1 PYTVS
6 FFMQVRYVIAR
17 NFLRMKGDPS
27 IPLISILSQLVM
39 GLILASVFFNL
50 RKSTDTFYFR
60 GGALFFSVLFNAF
73 SSLLEILSLYEARPI
88 VEKHRKYAL
97 YRPSADALASIISE
111 LPVKLLMTMSFNIVY
126 YFMVNLRRTT
136 GNFFFYWLMCALC
149 TLVMSHMFRSIGAV
163 TTTIATAMSLST
175 VFLLAMI
182 IYAGFVLPI
191 PYILGWSKWIRYINP
206 VTYIFES
213 LMVNEFHGREFEC
226 GQYIP
231 SGPGFENLPVENKV
245 CTTVGSTPGSTV
257 VQGTE
262 YIKLAYQFYSS
273 HKWRNFGITIGFAVF
288 FLGVYV
294 ALTEFNKGAMQ
305 KGEIVLF
312 LKGSLKKH
320 KRKTAA
326 SNKGDIEAGPVA
338 GKLDYQDEAEA

>member
-1 PYTVS
+1 ETYRESHVAKQSNNTRPSSPYTVS

-136 GNFFFYWLMCALC
+136 GNFFFYWLMCASC

-191 PYILGWSKWIRYINP
+191 PYILGWSRWIRYINP

-273 HKWRNFGITIGFAVF
+273 HKWRNFGITVAFAVF

-305 KGEIVLF
+305 KGEIVL
-312 LKGSLKKH
+312 
-320 KRKTAA
+320 
-326 SNKGDIEAGPVA
+326 
-338 GKLDYQDEAEA
+338 